1 MTNGNPTMCINDL
14 IQQYNIQNN
23 CRLEPLS
30 CALLVA
36 HTVNCMDT
44 LVNRFQQGGPD
55 AVLPT
60 YYKRWLHRS
69 AGRALMESDRRFN
82 SVGVLM
88 HIHEIYINISYTY
101 TWFHTD
107 IYLYSYIQLNFQ
119 TVIVWGFSWDSSAC
133 QLMMADIQSGSGL
146 WHYCLT

>member
-1 MTNGNPTMCINDL
+1 MTNSNPTMCINDL

-36 HTVNCMDT
+36 RTVNCLDT
-44 LVNRFQQGGPD
+44 LVNCFQHGGPD

-69 AGRALMESDRRFN
+69 AGRALMESDRFHL
-82 SVGVLM
+82 VGVLM
-88 HIHEIYINISYTY
+88 HIIEIYLNISYTY
-101 TWFHTD
+101 F
-107 IYLYSYIQLNFQ
+107 N
-119 TVIVWGFSWDSSAC
+119 
-133 QLMMADIQSGSGL
+133 M
-146 WHYCLT
+146 